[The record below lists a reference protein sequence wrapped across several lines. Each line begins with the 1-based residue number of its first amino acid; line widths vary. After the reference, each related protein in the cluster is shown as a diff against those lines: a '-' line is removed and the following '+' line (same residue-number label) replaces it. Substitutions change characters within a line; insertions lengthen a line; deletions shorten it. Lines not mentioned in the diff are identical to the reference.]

1 MTGDFYTFIRPFLNA
16 ILLGIAGAVLAF
28 VVAQLLGRI
37 LTRPMGA
44 AWGRFVSNLIG
55 LIILLWF
62 VKIILD
68 STGAAGVVVILVTAI
83 TGAFAIGSERVAAD
97 FVAGITLFVSKPYK
111 EEDFVQLAGYE
122 GKVTGVTMIATTLR
136 SANGDTIIIRNSEI
150 NDNVIINYSIL
161 KGHRISVTIPLPAGQ
176 DLDKAIRAV
185 TEAIQGFSPK
195 LDPQEFPAS
204 VVFESAAYG
213 YANMEVYAYT
223 LERLD
228 YGPEKTRLFMLAAN
242 ALKSAGIDFSG

>member
-1 MTGDFYTFIRPFLNA
+1 MTGDFYIFIRPFLNA

-28 VVAQLLGRI
+28 LVAQLLGR
-37 LTRPMGA
+37 LLMRPLGA

-55 LIILLWF
+55 LIILIWF

-68 STGAAGVVVILVTAI
+68 STGAAGLVVVLVTAI

-97 FVAGITLFVSKPYK
+97 LIAGVTLFVSKPYK
-111 EEDFVQLAGYE
+111 ESDFVQLAGHE
-122 GKVTGVTMIATTLR
+122 GQVTGVTMIATTLR
-136 SANGDTIIIRNSEI
+136 SVNGDTIIIRNSEI
-150 NDNVIINYSIL
+150 TDNVIINFSTI
-161 KGHRISVTIPLPAGQ
+161 KGHRISVKIPLPAGQ
-176 DLDKAIRAV
+176 DLDKAIRVV

-213 YANMEVYAYT
+213 YAYMDVYAYT

-228 YGPEKTRLFMLAAN
+228 YGPEKSRLFMLAAN
-242 ALKSAGIDFSG
+242 ALKNAGIKFSN